1 MLGGGFSFVLS
12 DTVYQCNRG
21 YDVRPDC
28 EDNSDYVFYF
38 NGYHLFSLIIARYS
52 VQVKCFLKNNL
63 GFIRRF
69 GISGASFLMEKR
81 RAKCPP
87 SFRLR

>member
-38 NGYHLFSLIIARYS
+38 NGYHLFSM
-52 VQVKCFLKNNL
+52 F
-63 GFIRRF
+63 
-69 GISGASFLMEKR
+69 
-81 RAKCPP
+81 
-87 SFRLR
+87 